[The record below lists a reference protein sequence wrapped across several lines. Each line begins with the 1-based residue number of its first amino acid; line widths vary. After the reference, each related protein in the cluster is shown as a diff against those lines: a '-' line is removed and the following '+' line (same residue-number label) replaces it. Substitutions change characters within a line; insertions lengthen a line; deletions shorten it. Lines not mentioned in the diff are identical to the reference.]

1 MGAMGLMH
9 EILFHDTIIGAKR
22 VIVRVED
29 AQLGKRYNNSISLLC
44 LLRFHSFLV
53 LNVHAY
59 MLFILLQ
66 AGAKMLR

>member
-9 EILFHDTIIGAKR
+9 EILFHDTIIGASR
-22 VIVRVED
+22 GGVEEA

-44 LLRFHSFLV
+44 LLGFHSFLV
-53 LNVHAY
+53 LNFHAY
-59 MLFILLQ
+59 LLFIVLQ